1 MPLTDPTFT
10 DSVQSGAPLMQYAVE
25 AIDKAGNISPM
36 SNHAEETAR

>member
-1 MPLTDPTFT
+1 
-10 DSVQSGAPLMQYAVE
+10 VYAVE